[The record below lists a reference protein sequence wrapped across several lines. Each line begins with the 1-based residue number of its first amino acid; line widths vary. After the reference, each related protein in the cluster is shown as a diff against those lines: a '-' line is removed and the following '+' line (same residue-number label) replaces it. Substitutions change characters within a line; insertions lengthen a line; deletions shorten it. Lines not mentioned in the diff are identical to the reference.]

1 MNNALIIDVILL
13 LVLVAG
19 YCIGAK
25 RGLFKSL
32 MGFVVV
38 IVALVGSVLIAN
50 ALTEPV
56 TDLIYPVVEEKI
68 TARLESA
75 YSDTQATDALKDAAQ
90 NDIEAF
96 LDGKVSDTFSQL
108 LEKIGLKEETIRTFL
123 DDVTN
128 SKLVSGLKDSAKES
142 AAAAVSAMAYAMVHT
157 AVQAVLSLVLFL
169 LLLIVLKLFTRLFD
183 HVLDLPVLKTLND
196 VGGGIL
202 GLLEVLLFVY
212 LALWLAPR
220 FGITFLRESAESTYL
235 LKFFSTHTP
244 LTLIAS
250 LNGGK

>member
-1 MNNALIIDVILL
+1 MDNALIIDGVLL
-13 LVLVAG
+13 LVLIVG

-32 MGFVVV
+32 MGFAVV
-38 IVALVGSVLIAN
+38 IVALIGSMLIAN
-50 ALTEPV
+50 VLTEPV
-56 TDLIYPVVEEKI
+56 TDLIYPAVEEKI
-68 TARLESA
+68 TARFESA
-75 YSDTQATDALKDAAQ
+75 YSDEQVTDALKDAAQ

-96 LDGKVSDTFSQL
+96 LNGKVSDEFVQL
-108 LEKIGLKEETIRTFL
+108 LERIGIKAETIRTFL

-128 SKLVSGLKDSAKES
+128 SKLVSTLRDSAKES

-183 HVLDLPVLKTLND
+183 HVFDLPVLKTLND
-196 VGGGIL
+196 VGGGVL

-220 FGITFLRESAESTYL
+220 FGITFLRDKAEHTYL
-235 LKFFSTHTP
+235 LKFFSTYTP

>member
-1 MNNALIIDVILL
+1 MNNSLIIDGVLL
-13 LVLVAG
+13 LVLIVG

-32 MGFVVV
+32 MSFAIV

-56 TDLIYPVVEEKI
+56 TNLIYPVVETKI
-68 TARLESA
+68 TERFESE
-75 YSDTQATDALKDAAQ
+75 YSDTGVTDALREAAQ

-96 LDGKVSDTFSQL
+96 LNGKVSDTFSQL

-123 DDVTN
+123 DDVAN

-142 AAAAVSAMAYAMVHT
+142 AAAAVSAMAYAMVRT
-157 AVQAVLSLVLFL
+157 AVQAVLSLVLFAV
-169 LLLIVLKLFTRLFD
+169 LLIVLKAVTRIFD

-196 VGGGIL
+196 IGGGVL

-220 FGITFLRESAESTYL
+220 FGFTFLRENAESTYL